1 MDDAIKKEIKNEI
14 NRIVDLIIQADSIRE
29 AIAALKKDIK
39 EQYDIP
45 VTTITKVAN
54 LVRKQNLE
62 DEDAKWE
69 EIKEFAEFCSR

>member
-29 AIAALKKDIK
+29 AIAGLKKDIK

-45 VTTITKVAN
+45 VTTITKVAS

>member
-1 MDDAIKKEIKNEI
+1 MEDAIKKEIKTEI
-14 NRIVDLIIQADSIRE
+14 NRIVDLMIQADSIRE
-29 AIAALKKDIK
+29 GIAALKKDIK

-45 VTTITKVAN
+45 VTTITKVAS

>member
-1 MDDAIKKEIKNEI
+1 
-14 NRIVDLIIQADSIRE
+14 LIIQADSIRE

>member
-1 MDDAIKKEIKNEI
+1 MDDAIKKEIKTEI
-14 NRIVDLIIQADSIRE
+14 NRIVDLMIQADSIRE
-29 AIAALKKDIK
+29 GIAALKKDIK

-45 VTTITKVAN
+45 VTTITKVAS

>member
-1 MDDAIKKEIKNEI
+1 MDDAIKKEIKTEI
-14 NRIVDLIIQADSIRE
+14 NRIVDLMIQADSIRE

-45 VTTITKVAN
+45 VTTITKVAS